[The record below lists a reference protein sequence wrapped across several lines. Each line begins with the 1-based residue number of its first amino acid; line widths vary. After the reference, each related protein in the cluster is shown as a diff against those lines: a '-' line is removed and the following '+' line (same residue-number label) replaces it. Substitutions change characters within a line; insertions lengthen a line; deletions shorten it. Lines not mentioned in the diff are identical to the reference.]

1 MTDLATRARA
11 TRARADL
18 LADLEGEVG
27 MLIRRVRRVIGE
39 RAAVVHPDL
48 APASYLLMGFLAA
61 EGPVRSSVVVDKLGV
76 DKGAVSRQVQHLEEL
91 GLVERMPDPA
101 DGRASLLG
109 ATQLAHTRLEV
120 VTTQR
125 RQWLDARLGDWADDE
140 LGGLVDSL
148 ARYNRTL
155 G

>member
-1 MTDLATRARA
+1 MTDVA

-18 LADLEGEVG
+18 LAELEGEVG
-27 MLIRRVRRVIGE
+27 TLIRRVRRVIGE

-48 APASYLLMGFLAA
+48 APASYLLLAFLAA
-61 EGPVRSSVVVDKLGV
+61 EGPVRSSVVVDRLGV

-101 DGRASLLG
+101 DGRAALLG
-109 ATQLAHTRLEV
+109 ATTLAQARLEA

-125 RQWLDARLGDWADDE
+125 RQWLDSRLGDWSDDE

-155 G
+155 D

>member
-1 MTDLATRARA
+1 MSDVA

-18 LADLEGEVG
+18 LAELEGELG
-27 MLIRRVRRVIGE
+27 MLIRRVRRVIGA

-48 APASYLLMGFLAA
+48 APASYLLLGFLAA
-61 EGPVRSSVVVDKLGV
+61 EGPVRSSVVVEKLGV

-109 ATQLAHTRLEV
+109 ATRFAKARLDV
-120 VTTQR
+120 VTTER
-125 RQWLDARLGDWADDE
+125 RQWLDARLGDWSDDD

-155 G
+155 E